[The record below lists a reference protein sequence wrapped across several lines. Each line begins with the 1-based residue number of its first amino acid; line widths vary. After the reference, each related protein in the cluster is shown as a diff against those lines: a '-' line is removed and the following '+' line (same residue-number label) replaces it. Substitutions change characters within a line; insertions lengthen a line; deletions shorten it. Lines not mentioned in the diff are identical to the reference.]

1 MKDSKIKKTSAITIN
16 VGLNENNIPTRMMWS
31 ADDSGIENQ
40 EAKAMFLS
48 FWDAKDQNTLK
59 MDLWVD
65 EMSVEE
71 MKQFVHQTL
80 LTLAENFEK
89 ATGEK
94 NMSEDLRDYCLHFA
108 EKMKIMPE

>member
-1 MKDSKIKKTSAITIN
+1 MKDSKIKKTSTISIN
-16 VGLNENNIPTRMMWS
+16 VGLNENNIPVRMMWS

-59 MDLWVD
+59 MDLWID
-65 EMSVEE
+65 EMSVDE

-80 LTLAENFEK
+80 LTLAVNFEK

-94 NMSEDLRDYCLHFA
+94 DMSEDLKDYCLHFA

>member
-1 MKDSKIKKTSAITIN
+1 MA
-16 VGLNENNIPTRMMWS
+16 
-31 ADDSGIENQ
+31 
-40 EAKAMFLS
+40 
-48 FWDAKDQNTLK
+48 
-59 MDLWVD
+59 DLWID

-94 NMSEDLRDYCLHFA
+94 NMSEDLKDYCLHFA